1 MQRIGIILQMC
12 READKGCWDLEAS
25 ILDEMEASESM
36 ELHRL
41 TDEERLQFV
50 DIGESLWDKFNDRID
65 TDLLKR
71 IQDEIAER
79 K

>member
-1 MQRIGIILQMC
+1 
-12 READKGCWDLEAS
+12 
-25 ILDEMEASESM
+25 M

-41 TDEERLQFV
+41 TDEERQQFV
-50 DIGESLWDKFNDRID
+50 DIGESLWVKFNDRID

-71 IQDEIAER
+71 IQGEIAKR

>member
-1 MQRIGIILQMC
+1 M
-12 READKGCWDLEAS
+12 EAS